1 MDKKLYS
8 ILIFITI
15 CNSNTINQYFPQ
27 LILTKYSKLAD
38 IRKKVRDEFREMKAA
53 YLLFG
58 PFYCACC
65 VLSHLILMFKCKSI
79 PYLD

>member
-27 LILTKYSKLAD
+27 LILTKYTKLAD
-38 IRKKVRDEFREMKAA
+38 TRNEGER
-53 YLLFG
+53 
-58 PFYCACC
+58 
-65 VLSHLILMFKCKSI
+65 
-79 PYLD
+79 